1 MNGSFRKEQNEKK
14 AVAKPGLLGR
24 AVGKPEDRL
33 PVGLGAWQ
41 RGRGW
46 AHPGQDWSTHAA
58 HSLHNPPRQGPSLL
72 PALLPLP
79 SLAFLSSHLK
89 EQMGARGE
97 GGQSWEQEREALPGL
112 LSHLRSQQER
122 AESPSAPQPP
132 DPPLMR
138 APCRAFISFS
148 LEPTV
153 PVVLLGRS
161 SLPVTPSKRPVRSP
175 PLAVQRSVQRSGTH
189 GVP

>member
-1 MNGSFRKEQNEKK
+1 M
-14 AVAKPGLLGR
+14 
-24 AVGKPEDRL
+24 
-33 PVGLGAWQ
+33 GLGAWQ

-132 DPPLMR
+132 DPALMR

-153 PVVLLGRS
+153 PVVLLGHS
-161 SLPVTPSKRPVRSP
+161 SLPVTPSKRPSSCCSKECSAFWDTWGRSP
-175 PLAVQRSVQRSGTH
+175 DSLSLALFPGVADRSTKRGPSIPQDIIQ
-189 GVP
+189 P